1 MIITS
6 RIPILGI
13 LSLSLL
19 LVFESCKTP
28 KTDIFQVGFASSDIT
43 PSDGKIYDPLLA
55 KALVL
60 KQGNITG
67 AIVVCDIMDIEYE
80 AVVKARSIISSKTD
94 IPAENISISCTHN
107 HAGGDCENISERIAQ
122 SVIDARKVLI
132 PVIISSGKTIQQGI
146 SFNRRFLMVDG
157 TVRMNPGFDSV
168 TKTSFENGW
177 PYLNKEII
185 RPVAPIDTDL
195 PVIFFKSTAD
205 NHPVGSFTCF
215 ALHVCVFGHGYSS
228 DFPGFLARELSKYY
242 GDAFFSIFGE
252 GTCGDINHWDV
263 KRSGEGQ
270 NGPARSEQ
278 IGKDM
283 ALNIIKAVPDLSQ
296 GSPEFQII
304 TRVLKIPVQPVT
316 VMDVEWA
323 KSAIADN
330 FKDFR
335 SVDFDKRGFLAG
347 VRAQKIMRIVRLSD
361 KKTKTFPIEIKVFK
375 IDNQTAIV
383 TLPGEIFVEHGLAIK
398 ANSPFKNTLIITEAN
413 ADCDYIPTLKAY
425 GEGGYEVVSSFLV
438 PGAGEMMVEAAG
450 EMLKELR

>member
-185 RPVAPIDTDL
+185 GLWLLLIQICRL
-195 PVIFFKSTAD
+195 
-205 NHPVGSFTCF
+205 
-215 ALHVCVFGHGYSS
+215 
-228 DFPGFLARELSKYY
+228 
-242 GDAFFSIFGE
+242 FFS
-252 GTCGDINHWDV
+252 N
-263 KRSGEGQ
+263 
-270 NGPARSEQ
+270 
-278 IGKDM
+278 
-283 ALNIIKAVPDLSQ
+283 
-296 GSPEFQII
+296 
-304 TRVLKIPVQPVT
+304 
-316 VMDVEWA
+316 
-323 KSAIADN
+323 
-330 FKDFR
+330 
-335 SVDFDKRGFLAG
+335 
-347 VRAQKIMRIVRLSD
+347 
-361 KKTKTFPIEIKVFK
+361 
-375 IDNQTAIV
+375 
-383 TLPGEIFVEHGLAIK
+383 LP
-398 ANSPFKNTLIITEAN
+398 LIITLLDRLHVLRYMSA
-413 ADCDYIPTLKAY
+413 
-425 GEGGYEVVSSFLV
+425 FLDMAIAQIFRVFSRGNYLNITEMRFFQSLGKV
-438 PGAGEMMVEAAG
+438 PAEISIIGM
-450 EMLKELR
+450 

>member
-1 MIITS
+1 
-6 RIPILGI
+6 
-13 LSLSLL
+13 
-19 LVFESCKTP
+19 
-28 KTDIFQVGFASSDIT
+28 
-43 PSDGKIYDPLLA
+43 
-55 KALVL
+55 
-60 KQGNITG
+60 
-67 AIVVCDIMDIEYE
+67 
-80 AVVKARSIISSKTD
+80 
-94 IPAENISISCTHN
+94 
-107 HAGGDCENISERIAQ
+107 
-122 SVIDARKVLI
+122 
-132 PVIISSGKTIQQGI
+132 
-146 SFNRRFLMVDG
+146 
-157 TVRMNPGFDSV
+157 
-168 TKTSFENGW
+168 
-177 PYLNKEII
+177 
-185 RPVAPIDTDL
+185 
-195 PVIFFKSTAD
+195 
-205 NHPVGSFTCF
+205 
-215 ALHVCVFGHGYSS
+215 
-228 DFPGFLARELSKYY
+228 
-242 GDAFFSIFGE
+242 
-252 GTCGDINHWDV
+252 V